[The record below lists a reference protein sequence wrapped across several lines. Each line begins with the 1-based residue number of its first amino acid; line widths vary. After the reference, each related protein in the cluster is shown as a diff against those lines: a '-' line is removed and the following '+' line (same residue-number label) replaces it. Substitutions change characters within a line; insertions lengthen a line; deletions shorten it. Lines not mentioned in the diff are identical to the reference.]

1 MIAPATAGATCV
13 RKRSLNPLLVS
24 RGLIELPFVFSRIPP
39 RDFAGTSINPVPI
52 DSGSHVGVAATFGIM
67 DFAENKAEISVRCF
81 FGAVCDAVRQ
91 NALFVDAVAF
101 KGALQ

>member
-24 RGLIELPFVFSRIPP
+24 RGLIELPFVFNWIPP

-52 DSGSHVGVAATFGIM
+52 DRGSHVGVAATFGVV
-67 DFAENKAEISVRCF
+67 DFAYNKLKIYARGFFVTVRNAIALNSF
-81 FGAVCDAVRQ
+81 FINTV
-91 NALFVDAVAF
+91 
-101 KGALQ
+101 